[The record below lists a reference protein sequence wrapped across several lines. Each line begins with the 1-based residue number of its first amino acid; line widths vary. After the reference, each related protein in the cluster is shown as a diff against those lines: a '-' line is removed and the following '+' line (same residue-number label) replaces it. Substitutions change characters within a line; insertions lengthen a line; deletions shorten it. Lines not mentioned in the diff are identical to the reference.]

1 MLGSYN
7 RKKESKI
14 VAAEGQRREK
24 PPKMGQEK
32 KKNMKKKKKKNKLPN
47 IPEITIINLRGTK
60 TLVHT
65 NFCAW
70 MFTKALFVAVKKW
83 KQPKFP
89 SNAKER

>member
-1 MLGSYN
+1 
-7 RKKESKI
+7 
-14 VAAEGQRREK
+14 
-24 PPKMGQEK
+24 MGQEK
-32 KKNMKKKKKKNKLPN
+32 KKKHEEEEKKKKLPN

-65 NFCAW
+65 NFCAF
-70 MFTKALFVAVKKW
+70 MFTKVLFIAVKKW